1 MQAAEVLPSIL
12 CQYYCVIPWESY
24 LLLPLLD
31 TIVVLLMSISSSLRF
46 VFFHFC
52 HDMVGF
58 NGMKFTIQCL
68 QDAGEYIYVGVAC
81 CFS

>member
-1 MQAAEVLPSIL
+1 MQAAEGLPSIL
-12 CQYYCVIPWESY
+12 CQYYYVVPWESC

-31 TIVVLLMSISSSLRF
+31 TIVVLLIYISSSLRF
-46 VFFHFC
+46 VFFQFC

-58 NGMKFTIQCL
+58 DGMKYTIQCL
-68 QDAGEYIYVGVAC
+68 QDAGKYIYVGVAC